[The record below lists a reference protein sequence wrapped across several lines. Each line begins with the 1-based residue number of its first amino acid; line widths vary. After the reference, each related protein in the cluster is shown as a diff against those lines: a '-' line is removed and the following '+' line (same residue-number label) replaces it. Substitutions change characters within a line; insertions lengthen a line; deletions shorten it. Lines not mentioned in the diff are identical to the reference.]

1 MINEALTQQ
10 VTATL
15 MPLAK
20 LDSHSSLIS
29 KLHYDY
35 NKMHDDMTYKG
46 FKNSLVYLFFIL
58 CSMGLAFFTFLLL
71 AIIYYFL
78 PASLHTGVIAI
89 ATVIISFLS
98 IFFYINLILNIKVKL
113 FKKSYTP
120 KLHQIQQNI
129 EQAEQE
135 SCQIYLDNQEILEVL
150 PYDYRYT
157 IAAQYIQQCLRSG
170 RAYTLAD
177 AINLYVQQQNFW
189 ELNAAINAGFQ
200 NQLREIYNQRQILNQ
215 IQKNSNKTLRAAQA
229 AQTSSDFAALGMLI
243 R

>member
-1 MINEALTQQ
+1 MN
-10 VTATL
+10 
-15 MPLAK
+15 
-20 LDSHSSLIS
+20 IS
-29 KLHYDY
+29 KE
-35 NKMHDDMTYKG
+35 
-46 FKNSLVYLFFIL
+46 I
-58 CSMGLAFFTFLLL
+58 
-71 AIIYYFL
+71 
-78 PASLHTGVIAI
+78 
-89 ATVIISFLS
+89 
-98 IFFYINLILNIKVKL
+98 
-113 FKKSYTP
+113 YTP
-120 KLHQIQQNI
+120 KLQQIQQNI